1 MYKTIAIHEDGAV
14 GSILLN
20 RPEARNAFSIQLI
33 SELEAA
39 AKHFDA
45 QKHIKVVVISAAGP
59 SFCAGADL
67 AEFSLAGDSSGIR
80 HTVDAGRRMI
90 QTIAAMRAITVAEVR
105 GHCVGGGVVL
115 MMACDFRYAATEAQF
130 RLPEAEL
137 GLPFA
142 WGGTAWLTRE
152 IGPLLT
158 AELILTGRQLS
169 GEAAEAC
176 RLINRSVTDAT
187 LSALVEEQTLALI
200 SRPAIILE
208 TTKAQIAAA
217 KQALCADGYAY
228 SDSHALHSA
237 LTDSE
242 SMLVRDRYLARIATR
257 SAGAAAKSDL

>member
-1 MYKTIAIHEDGAV
+1 MYKTIVIQEDGAV

-20 RPEARNAFSIQLI
+20 RPEARNAFSVQLI
-33 SELEAA
+33 NDLEAA
-39 AKHFDA
+39 ARHFDA
-45 QKHIKVVVISAAGP
+45 QKHIKVVLISGAGP

-67 AEFSLAGDSSGIR
+67 VEFSQADDSSGMR

-90 QTIAAMRAITVAEVR
+90 QAIAAMRAITVAEVR

-176 RLINRSVTDAT
+176 GLVNRAVIDAK
-187 LSALVEEQTLALI
+187 LSALVAQQIQTLS
-200 SRPAIILE
+200 SRPAVILE

-228 SDSHALHSA
+228 SDSHALNTA
-237 LTDSE
+237 LMDSE
-242 SMLVRDRYLARIATR
+242 SILLRNRYLSRIAVR
-257 SAGAAAKSDL
+257 SAEATAKRNP